1 MKKSASV
8 ALKYE
13 KDYEPPKRKLIYKDL
28 RGVDELFTK
37 KKKAVESEAVNL
49 DALVLSKAARS
60 LN

>member
-1 MKKSASV
+1 M

-13 KDYEPPKRKLIYKDL
+13 KDYEPPKRKLIYRDL

-37 KKKAVESEAVNL
+37 RKKAVKSEAVNL
-49 DALVLSKAARS
+49 DALALSKAARS

>member
-1 MKKSASV
+1 V

-13 KDYEPPKRKLIYKDL
+13 KDYEPPKRKLIYRDL

-37 KKKAVESEAVNL
+37 RKKAVKSEAVNL
-49 DALVLSKAARS
+49 DALALSKAARS